1 MSAGEVWMPEVELH
15 AYLDGELASDRIQEV
30 GEYVAGDTEAAARLQ
45 RYRDQNDAIRRLYG
59 PLLQRTIPDH
69 LLPMLPDTVGR
80 PTRSRS
86 ARPLRALAALL
97 ACLILG
103 AAGGWLAATQLG
115 AERTSAPRF
124 ITDAFDAHQIYVSE
138 FRHPVEVPAS
148 QEQHLTTWL
157 SDRLDLRFAAP
168 NLTPDGFDLLGGRL
182 LPAAIGPAAQL
193 MYESADG
200 QRLTLYVRASNEP
213 KTTSFRFTK
222 EDPIAALD
230 WREHG
235 AAWALLGELSRAEL
249 LRLAEKVYR
258 ALNS

>member
-1 MSAGEVWMPEVELH
+1 MSAGEVWVPEVELH
-15 AYLDGELASDRIQEV
+15 AYLDGELASDRIEEV
-30 GEYVAGDTEAAARLQ
+30 DAYVADDTEAAARLQ

-69 LLPMLPDTVGR
+69 LLPMLPDTAGR
-80 PTRSRS
+80 PARSR
-86 ARPLRALAALL
+86 RTHPLRAMAALL
-97 ACLILG
+97 ACFVLG
-103 AAGGWLAATQLG
+103 AAGGWLAAQIG
-115 AERTSAPRF
+115 GDRPSAAPF
-124 ITDAFDAHQIYVSE
+124 IADAFDAHQIYVNE
-138 FRHPVEVPAS
+138 LRHPVEVPAS

-157 SDRLDLRFAAP
+157 SDRLDLRFSAP

-213 KTTSFRFTK
+213 ETTSFRFTN
-222 EDPIAALD
+222 EDPITALD